1 MSLSRL
7 DERFDKTMRIMADAS
22 PEAEKL
28 EAVTDAILGRV
39 NEAEEMIRTQATLLK
54 EWLSSAEAHLVTNRI
69 EVEKLASAIS
79 AADSQAG
86 QLAEQAGPKLIEAL
100 LRVKDTAEQAAER
113 ARQSLAR
120 TIPERSEEHTSELQS
135 LMRISYA
142 VFC

>member
-1 MSLSRL
+1 MWLYML
-7 DERFDKTMRIMADAS
+7 WCCFFFVKQKTAYEMRISDWS
-22 PEAEKL
+22 SDVCSSDL
-28 EAVTDAILGRV
+28 

-120 TIPERSEEHTSELQS
+120 TIPEAADALGRSEEHTSELQS
-135 LMRISYA
+135 LLRNSY
-142 VFC
+142 

>member
-1 MSLSRL
+1 
-7 DERFDKTMRIMADAS
+7 
-22 PEAEKL
+22 
-28 EAVTDAILGRV
+28 
-39 NEAEEMIRTQATLLK
+39 MIRTQATLLK

-120 TIPERSEEHTSELQS
+120 TIRSEEHTSELQS
-135 LMRISYA
+135 LMRISYD
-142 VFC
+142 VFCLKT